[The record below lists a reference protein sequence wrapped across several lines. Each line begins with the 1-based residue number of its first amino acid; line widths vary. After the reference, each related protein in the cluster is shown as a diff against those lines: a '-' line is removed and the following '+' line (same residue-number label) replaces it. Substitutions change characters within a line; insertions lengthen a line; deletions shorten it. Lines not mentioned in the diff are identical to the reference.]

1 MPHPKHVSTGY
12 VLLDVDPGSEYSVY
26 EQVSSLSFVSD
37 AQVLFGDHDMIL
49 KIEAESMGEIA
60 KLVVDSIRSIEGV
73 TNTKT
78 LACAE
83 L

>member
-1 MPHPKHVSTGY
+1 MSSCY
-12 VLLDVDPGSEYSVY
+12 VLVYFEHGNEYSVF
-26 EQVSSLSFVSD
+26 EKASALTFVSD
-37 AQVLFGDHDMIL
+37 AQILFGDHDMIL

-60 KLVVDSIRSIEGV
+60 RLVVESVRPIEGI

>member
-1 MPHPKHVSTGY
+1 MSAGY
-12 VLLDVDPGSEYSVY
+12 VLVDVEPGTEYSVF
-26 EQVSSLSFVSD
+26 EQASALTFVSD
-37 AQVLFGDHDMIL
+37 AQILFGDHDMIL

-60 KLVVDSIRSIEGV
+60 RLVVESVRPIEGI

>member
-1 MPHPKHVSTGY
+1 
-12 VLLDVDPGSEYSVY
+12 
-26 EQVSSLSFVSD
+26 
-37 AQVLFGDHDMIL
+37 
-49 KIEAESMGEIA
+49 MGGIA
-60 KLVVDSIRSIEGV
+60 RLVVESVRPIEGI

>member
-1 MPHPKHVSTGY
+1 MSTGY
-12 VLLDVDPGSEYSVY
+12 VLVDVEPGNEYSVY
-26 EQVSSLSFVSD
+26 EQASKLSFVSD
-37 AQVLFGDHDMIL
+37 AQILFGDHDMIL
-49 KIEAESMGEIA
+49 KIEADSMGEIA
-60 KLVVDSIRSIEGV
+60 KLGVDSVRSIEGV

>member
-1 MPHPKHVSTGY
+1 MSTGY
-12 VLLDVDPGSEYSVY
+12 VLVDVEPGNEYSVY
-26 EQVSSLSFVSD
+26 EQASKLSFVSD
-37 AQVLFGDHDMIL
+37 AQILFGDHDMIL
-49 KIEAESMGEIA
+49 KIDADSMGEIA
-60 KLVVDSIRSIEGV
+60 KLVVDSVRSIEGV

>member
-1 MPHPKHVSTGY
+1 MSTGY
-12 VLLDVDPGSEYSVY
+12 VLVDVEPGNEYSVY
-26 EQVSSLSFVSD
+26 EQASKLSFVSD
-37 AQVLFGDHDMIL
+37 AQILFGDHDMIL
-49 KIEAESMGEIA
+49 KIEADSMGEIA
-60 KLVVDSIRSIEGV
+60 KLVVDAVRSIEGV

>member
-1 MPHPKHVSTGY
+1 MSAGY
-12 VLLDVDPGSEYSVY
+12 VLVDVEPGSEYSVF
-26 EQVSSLSFVSD
+26 EKASALPFVSD
-37 AQVLFGDHDMIL
+37 SQILFGDHDMIL

-60 KLVVDSIRSIEGV
+60 RLVVESVRPIEGI